1 MAMTITA
8 EQKQFLSKH
17 IKELDDILLSDDI
30 NDLYDAIDDAI
41 VDTLDING
49 NPSPEGVKLQR
60 VFDEIYNRK

>member
-1 MAMTITA
+1 MTITE

-17 IKELDDILLSDDI
+17 IEDLDNILLSDDV

-41 VDTLDING
+41 VDTFDANG
-49 NPSPEGVKLQR
+49 NPSPDGIKLQQ